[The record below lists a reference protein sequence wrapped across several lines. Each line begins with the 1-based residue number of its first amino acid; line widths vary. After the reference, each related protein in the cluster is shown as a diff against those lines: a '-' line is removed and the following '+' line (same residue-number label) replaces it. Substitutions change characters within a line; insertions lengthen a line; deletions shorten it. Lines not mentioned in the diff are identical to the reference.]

1 MIHRRDEFRG
11 AQATIDKVHQL
22 AKDGKINLFTQYQMA
37 SVKGDKNLESI
48 DIKHDN
54 NEIKNL
60 KTDYV
65 LGFFGLIMQLGPIAN
80 WGLNI
85 DKKTIEVDTEKFET
99 NQKGIYAV
107 GDICNYPGKLKL
119 ILSGF
124 HEGALAARACF
135 KLARPNEKY
144 RFEFTTS
151 SKTIKER
158 LGVKKVIELYS
169 ANTPNGKKISIML
182 EEIGYEYKVINID
195 LNKGDQFKPEF
206 KKISPFSKIPVI
218 IDQDNNKNIFE
229 SGAILMY
236 LAEQSGKFYD
246 TKDRLEINQWLMAQ
260 MGYVGP
266 MLGQHHQFHH
276 YNPGKSQFGEERYFK
291 ISKRIYEELD
301 ERLSKS
307 RFLAGENYTIADIGT
322 FPWIARHEWHDIG
335 LKNYKNLTRWY
346 VEISEREAVKKGF
359 KFMNKDEVPPKP

>member
-1 MIHRRDEFRG
+1 
-11 AQATIDKVHQL
+11 
-22 AKDGKINLFTQYQMA
+22 
-37 SVKGDKNLESI
+37 
-48 DIKHDN
+48 
-54 NEIKNL
+54 
-60 KTDYV
+60 
-65 LGFFGLIMQLGPIAN
+65 
-80 WGLNI
+80 
-85 DKKTIEVDTEKFET
+85 
-99 NQKGIYAV
+99 
-107 GDICNYPGKLKL
+107 
-119 ILSGF
+119 
-124 HEGALAARACF
+124 
-135 KLARPNEKY
+135 
-144 RFEFTTS
+144 
-151 SKTIKER
+151 
-158 LGVKKVIELYS
+158 
-169 ANTPNGKKISIML
+169 ML

-195 LNKGDQFKPEF
+195 LNKGDQFKTEF
-206 KKISPFSKIPVI
+206 RKISPLSKIPVI

-229 SGAILMY
+229 SVAILMY

>member
-1 MIHRRDEFRG
+1 
-11 AQATIDKVHQL
+11 
-22 AKDGKINLFTQYQMA
+22 
-37 SVKGDKNLESI
+37 
-48 DIKHDN
+48 
-54 NEIKNL
+54 
-60 KTDYV
+60 
-65 LGFFGLIMQLGPIAN
+65 
-80 WGLNI
+80 
-85 DKKTIEVDTEKFET
+85 
-99 NQKGIYAV
+99 
-107 GDICNYPGKLKL
+107 
-119 ILSGF
+119 
-124 HEGALAARACF
+124 
-135 KLARPNEKY
+135 
-144 RFEFTTS
+144 
-151 SKTIKER
+151 
-158 LGVKKVIELYS
+158 
-169 ANTPNGKKISIML
+169 ML

-206 KKISPFSKIPVI
+206 KKISPLSKIPVI

-301 ERLSKS
+301 ERLSQS

-346 VEISEREAVKKGF
+346 VEISEREAVRKGF
-359 KFMNKDEVPPKP
+359 KFMNKDEFPPKP